1 VNILRQIERGS
12 IVSPRTLE
20 RLCFSADGRFL
31 ATEGG
36 ESFPVIRNGDTVIP
50 VLLLDPVWADR
61 YVKSSEKMSREYSC
75 ETGRFGLREAA
86 RRRFG
91 TFLRKD
97 YRNRKIHLHF
107 SRMFDPLDT
116 GQSLVLSIGGGP
128 ARQHPVFTNL
138 NIGPFPNVD
147 VVADAHHLPY
157 AQCSVDAIF
166 CEAVLEHLAEPQ
178 RAVQEMFRV
187 LKGNGKVLSITPFLQ
202 TYHGY
207 PDHFQNFTLTGH
219 EHLYRKAGFSIVDS
233 GTCVGPVYAFFDLN
247 SRFFRE
253 FFHPLVHVPARI
265 LLKLLG
271 LMLKSLDRGFHER
284 GNAMVFASTTFVLAE
299 KEG

>member
-1 VNILRQIERGS
+1 MSSVKLKRESSSARGHS
-12 IVSPRTLE
+12 NVSL
-20 RLCFSADGRFL
+20 FSADGRFI

-36 ESFPVIRNGDTVIP
+36 ESFPVIRNGDTVVP

-61 YVKSSEKMSREYSC
+61 YAKSSERMSGEYGC
-75 ETGRFGLREAA
+75 EKRRFGSWEIA
-86 RRRFG
+86 RHRFG

-97 YRNRKIHLHF
+97 YRNRKTYTYF
-107 SRMFDPLDT
+107 SNMFDSLDT

-157 AQCSVDAIF
+157 AQGSVDAIF
-166 CEAVLEHLAEPQ
+166 CEAVLEHLSDPE
-178 RAVQEMFRV
+178 RAVSEMFRV
-187 LKGNGKVLSITPFLQ
+187 LRGAGRVLSITPFLQ
-202 TYHGY
+202 AYHGY
-207 PDHFQNFTLTGH
+207 PNHFQNFTLTGH
-219 EHLYRKAGFSIVDS
+219 ALVFEKCGFRIVDS
-233 GTCVGPVYAFFDLN
+233 GTCVGPIYAFFDLS

-253 FFHPLVHVPARI
+253 YFHPLVHVPARV
-265 LLKLLG
+265 LLKILSLV
-271 LMLKSLDRGFHER
+271 LKPLDRRFHER